1 MLDIKSSDVVDGV
14 VRRDSQL
21 AGNILTGEFLYYFLL
36 NPEHPEFHKVASAL
50 DIDLSRYGK
59 EYIIPNDYYDIID
72 LRAIREKEVKKKT
85 DEETNEEEI
94 EIIKEYTS
102 ELIPGYNI
110 TKEVRYKGKDY
121 ICKFSFKV
129 ISIEHIQSTVSVATK
144 EDPNTILI
152 KREHNIKDNMRSGY
166 FMVVNYEAIVRCL
179 VSQYEGL
186 MIDIRCTYRCSY
198 ENLYWFMYL
207 TSQLTQEDK
216 LPKVYDPNKPVDKIG
231 DKVIL
236 N

>member
-1 MLDIKSSDVVDGV
+1 MLDIKSSDVVDGI

-21 AGNILTGEFLYYFLL
+21 AGNILTGEFLYCFLL
-36 NPEHPEFHKVASAL
+36 NPEHPEFHKAASAL
-50 DIDLSRYGK
+50 DIELSRYGK

-72 LRAIREKEVKKKT
+72 LRVVIEREEKKKK

-129 ISIEHIQSTVSVATK
+129 ISIEHIHCTVSVVTK
-144 EDPNTILI
+144 EDPNIILI

-186 MIDIRCTYRCSY
+186 MIDIRYTYRCTY

-207 TSQLTQEDK
+207 TSQLIQEDK
-216 LPKVYDPNKPVDKIG
+216 LPKVYDPNKPIDKIG